1 MTRVTPNIPNIPNT
15 PSSHSQSFLF
25 ACRMDDG
32 GVPIPDSEIF
42 RRFNCPIVRLSRHL
56 NLVPINGH
64 HEVAMLSFSRSSI
77 RCKYKTNA
85 GENEGL
91 KRKYGL
97 GNEGPPQGMYCRQ
110 RRGEKLDVE
119 YVERSFAKRAR
130 MWPNSH
136 T

>member
-1 MTRVTPNIPNIPNT
+1 
-15 PSSHSQSFLF
+15 
-25 ACRMDDG
+25 
-32 GVPIPDSEIF
+32 
-42 RRFNCPIVRLSRHL
+42 
-56 NLVPINGH
+56 
-64 HEVAMLSFSRSSI
+64 MLSFSRSII

-119 YVERSFAKRAR
+119 YVERSELGCSPIRIR
-130 MWPNSH
+130 ESECHPPE
-136 T
+136 